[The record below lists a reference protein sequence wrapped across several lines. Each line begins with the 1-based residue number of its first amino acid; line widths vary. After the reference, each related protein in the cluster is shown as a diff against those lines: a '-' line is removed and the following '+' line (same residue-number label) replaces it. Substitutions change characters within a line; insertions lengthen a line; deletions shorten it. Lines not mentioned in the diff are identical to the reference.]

1 MNLDEDYSF
10 PFSVERHK
18 NSIFLSSTKLLGLYL
33 GDGSLVIHPNGKKE
47 IILTSSNYSGP

>member
-10 PFSVERHK
+10 PSSVERHK
-18 NSIFLSSTKLLGLYL
+18 NLIFLSSTKLLGLYL